1 MKRKLTLIL
10 ISMVMFICSMGDAEE
25 FFSTPVSKEKMKL
38 LPIPA
43 DFRNYFLL
51 HSVDND
57 TYVLIGDFTGS
68 ERFLSEIMDQNS
80 DNTVDRVTEY
90 YPDGQKYKVK
100 MESSSQY
107 AGPGLEKLKRDII
120 SGEIFHRNYA
130 YKMRSLDV
138 LQYKLKEGT
147 DIFQH
152 EHGYSVKFYDPDE
165 PTTIM
170 SEFFFGKKQ
179 GRYDLI
185 FKTNYYK
192 IYKMK
197 IIPPIQFSVF
207 CKDSKDPVVAEFVE
221 SLMKMVAK

>member
-1 MKRKLTLIL
+1 
-10 ISMVMFICSMGDAEE
+10 MFICSLGDAGE
-25 FFSTPVSKEKMKL
+25 FFSEPVSKEKMKL

-43 DFRNYFLL
+43 DFRNYFFLQ
-51 HSVDND
+51 SVDND

-68 ERFLSEIMDQNS
+68 ERFFSQIMDQNS

-90 YPDGQKYKVK
+90 FPDSQKFRIK

-107 AGPGLEKLKRDII
+107 AGPGLEKLKREII
-120 SGEIFHRNYA
+120 TGEIFHRTYT
-130 YKMRSLDV
+130 YKMRSLDT

-147 DIFQH
+147 DVFQY
-152 EHGYSVKFYDPDE
+152 EHGYTVKFYDPDE

-197 IIPPIQFSVF
+197 IIPPVPFSVY
-207 CKDSKDPVVAEFVE
+207 CRDSKDSVVAEYVE
-221 SLMKMVAK
+221 SLMKMVTK